1 MLTGN
6 IPKLMKFAMILPNA
20 LRKMPFDLSGLAHIT
35 ANAVAIV
42 LAIMF
47 RRDVGKHS
55 DTIWREGNLRRNRT

>member
-6 IPKLMKFAMILPNA
+6 IPKLMKFAMILLNT
-20 LRKMPFDLSGLAHIT
+20 LRKMPFDLSGLVHT
-35 ANAVAIV
+35 SANAVAIV

-55 DTIWREGNLRRNRT
+55 DTIWREGNLRRNST

>member
-47 RRDVGKHS
+47 
-55 DTIWREGNLRRNRT
+55 

>member
-47 RRDVGKHS
+47 RRDVGKNS
-55 DTIWREGNLRRNRT
+55 DTIWREGNLRRNST

>member
-1 MLTGN
+1 
-6 IPKLMKFAMILPNA
+6 
-20 LRKMPFDLSGLAHIT
+20 LSGLAHIT

-55 DTIWREGNLRRNRT
+55 DTIWREGNLRRNST